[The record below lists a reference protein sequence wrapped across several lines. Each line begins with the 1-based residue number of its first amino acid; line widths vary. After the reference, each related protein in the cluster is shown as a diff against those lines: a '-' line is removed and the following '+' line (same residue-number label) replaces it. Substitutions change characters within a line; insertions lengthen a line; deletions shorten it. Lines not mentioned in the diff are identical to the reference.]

1 MRIFDCTNYFNEDLM
16 YGLRLEILDKYVDK
30 FVVAESKYSHS
41 GEPKKLHFDINK
53 YPKFKNKIHYIVL
66 EEEPSDLI
74 KLTKLSYDQAQG
86 IKRVNSLKR
95 IKQQYNILK
104 NGIQDADDNDLI
116 ILSDCDEIP
125 NLENLKNIK
134 SEKIMIFKQLLFYY
148 KFDLYHNS
156 MTWYGSKGCLKKNL
170 LTFNWL
176 RNIKN
181 KQYKPWRLDTI
192 FSKNKYTSVNII
204 ENGGWHFTNIKSPED
219 IVMKLS
225 NYGEHNEF
233 EMSDIDINKMTKL
246 VRDKKVYF
254 NHTADKLDVNKY
266 DYGHQLVKINK
277 ELLPNFLVNNY
288 SKFKEWFEY
297 KL

>member
-1 MRIFDCTNYFNEDLM
+1 M

-125 NLENLKNIK
+125 NLENLKNMK

-148 KFDLYHNS
+148 KFDLHHNS

-277 ELLPNFLVNNY
+277 EQLPNFLVNNY

-297 KL
+297 EL

>member
-1 MRIFDCTNYFNEDLM
+1 M

-148 KFDLYHNS
+148 KFDLHHNS

-277 ELLPNFLVNNY
+277 EQLPNFLVNNY

-297 KL
+297 EL